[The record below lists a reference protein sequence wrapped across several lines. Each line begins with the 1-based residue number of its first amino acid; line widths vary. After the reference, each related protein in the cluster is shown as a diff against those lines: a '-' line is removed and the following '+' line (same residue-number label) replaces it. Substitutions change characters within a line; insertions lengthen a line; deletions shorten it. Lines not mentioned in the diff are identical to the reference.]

1 MRRRVRGGDA
11 GPGELPQR
19 LDGALTTA
27 KGDGWARIGPSDGLH
42 EYRTVS
48 PGRAAPTG
56 LCPERPHQEV
66 IFGGWQPGQGRRAY
80 TIGSLL
86 LGLYDDAHSAGAG
99 GLAPMRTIR
108 CQLPFQAGNAV
119 NRERSAGAVVDMRQ
133 LPGQHCPEQPSS
145 RLRNN
150 VGHRRMSAVEE
161 ELPSC

>member
-1 MRRRVRGGDA
+1 MQWRRRGQAPVI
-11 GPGELPQR
+11 
-19 LDGALTTA
+19 LDRVIVTT
-27 KGDGWARIGPSDGLH
+27 GQG
-42 EYRTVS
+42 
-48 PGRAAPTG
+48 APTG
-56 LCPERPHQEV
+56 LCQERQHQEV

-86 LGLYDDAHSAGAG
+86 LGFYDDGHSADAG

-119 NRERSAGAVVDMRQ
+119 NRERSAGAVLDMRQ